1 MKKWIQNLTRKR
13 MILAATGVVSFL
25 VFVILSCVSGSM
37 SRKQDTQSMARR
49 WSAEK
54 NVSQISCFF
63 SQSSGIEED
72 TFIGFQHNL
81 DNALV
86 EASIVNESENESARL
101 WADAYSATG
110 SIGIANN
117 KTSMTVNAI
126 GVSGDFF
133 LFHPL
138 ELVSG
143 SYFSGND
150 LMQDHIL
157 IDEDIAWQLFGSN
170 DVAGQWV
177 SVGNVPHMITGV
189 VKRESG
195 RLAEAAGLNAPVAY
209 VSYNSLS
216 NYGMANDICHY
227 EIVMPNPVK
236 GYALKYVRENIG
248 ADENQVEVVENTN
261 RYNLLSLFKV
271 IAGFGT
277 RSMNG
282 KAIIYPYW
290 ENIARGYEDILALL
304 LVFEF
309 FFLMYPI
316 TLTIIAAVTTWKH
329 RTWTARSVR
338 LYLKD
343 KWERMWEKVRENRK
357 KQKTAKDPVLPG
369 EGGRRKKEKK
379 PKDLKLPK
387 EPKPLKKRRLQ
398 AYKKERG
405 RANREDRRKEEY
417 EEME

>member
-13 MILAATGVVSFL
+13 MILAATGGVSFL

-63 SQSSGIEED
+63 SQSSGITED
-72 TFIGFQHNL
+72 IFIGFEHNL

-110 SIGIANN
+110 SINIANN

-126 GVSGDFF
+126 GVGGDFF

-157 IDEDIAWQLFGSN
+157 IDEEIAWQLFGSN

-195 RLAEAAGLNAPVAY
+195 RLAEAAGLNASVAY

-304 LVFEF
+304 LIFEF
-309 FFLMYPI
+309 LFLMYPI
-316 TLTIIAAVTTWKH
+316 TLTLIAVVTAWKH

-357 KQKTAKDPVLPG
+357 KQKSAKDPALPG
-369 EGGRRKKEKK
+369 ESVRRKKEKK
-379 PKDLKLPK
+379 PKALKLPK
-387 EPKPLKKRRLQ
+387 EPKSLKNRRLQ

-405 RANREDRRKEEY
+405 GANRADRRKEEY